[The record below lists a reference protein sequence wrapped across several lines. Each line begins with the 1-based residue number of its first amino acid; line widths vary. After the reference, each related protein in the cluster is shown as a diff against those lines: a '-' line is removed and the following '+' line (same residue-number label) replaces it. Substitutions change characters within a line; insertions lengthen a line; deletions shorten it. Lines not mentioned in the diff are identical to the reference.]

1 MLSYIQNTY
10 NTESYNFIPISVEE
24 FPIVLNKKIELNINW
39 SDFRAARKW
48 IKEHYKQL
56 QLLANCKI
64 SCMQFVR
71 LLRVEQNKI
80 INENILFN
88 QLNEMSVLRKE
99 DTELAFDIWLDE
111 KSSYKSGRHWHRIK
125 IRPKNGDNNT
135 KKWITY
141 MLNGENDTPSFE
153 NENDA
158 KQFKGK
164 DIKDLEIFIIKN
176 KNLIIELAN
185 KLQTWDYF
193 EKHFITLSEIKKGK
207 TLNTVNNKPILY
219 SFSKIRNTN
228 YLIMYTLD
236 NSGTMKFVITDINDN
251 LLTDFYSMINPNI
264 FKDNK
269 GEYLQAKDFFG
280 YDQYLYIDDLKNY
293 KKDQ

>member
-1 MLSYIQNTY
+1 MISFKKDCQYFMRIAKEMTNLNIDIWVDASEGYIFNNHQMLSYIQNTY

-99 DTELAFDIWLDE
+99 DTELAFDISDFV
-111 KSSYKSGRHWHRIK
+111 KSI
-125 IRPKNGDNNT
+125 
-135 KKWITY
+135 
-141 MLNGENDTPSFE
+141 
-153 NENDA
+153 
-158 KQFKGK
+158 
-164 DIKDLEIFIIKN
+164 
-176 KNLIIELAN
+176 
-185 KLQTWDYF
+185 
-193 EKHFITLSEIKKGK
+193 
-207 TLNTVNNKPILY
+207 
-219 SFSKIRNTN
+219 
-228 YLIMYTLD
+228 
-236 NSGTMKFVITDINDN
+236 
-251 LLTDFYSMINPNI
+251 
-264 FKDNK
+264 
-269 GEYLQAKDFFG
+269 
-280 YDQYLYIDDLKNY
+280 
-293 KKDQ
+293 